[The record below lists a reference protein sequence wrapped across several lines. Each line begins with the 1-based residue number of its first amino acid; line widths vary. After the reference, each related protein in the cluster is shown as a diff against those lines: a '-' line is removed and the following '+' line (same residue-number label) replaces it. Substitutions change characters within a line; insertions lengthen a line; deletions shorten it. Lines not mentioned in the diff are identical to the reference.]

1 MDNKCFQAWTRRVAL
16 AGLASVGA
24 CGAAFGQGT
33 DCGPYKITAIQAQGG
48 DLLVNAVD
56 ASGNY
61 WKEIGPWTAPATKS
75 YQALLQ
81 QALMTGG
88 GVLFRYTAPY
98 NCNQTDYATVP
109 AIVRLY
115 GVN

>member
-1 MDNKCFQAWTRRVAL
+1 MQKYLSTRRLQLAL
-16 AGLASVGA
+16 AGLVCLAAS
-24 CGAAFGQGT
+24 GAAFGQQT

-61 WKEIGPWTAPATKS
+61 WKEIGAWTAPATKP

-81 QALMTGG
+81 QALITGSG
-88 GVLFRYTAPY
+88 IVFRYGIAAY
-98 NCNQTDYATVP
+98 NCNQTEYGTVP
-109 AIVRLY
+109 AMVRLY
-115 GVN
+115 GS